1 MWFRKVRGSLDLA
14 LRCVRDPQLEST
26 CCGGLSSAL
35 PLPLACLLGALAA
48 LPVGPVLV
56 VLKYIGSFG
65 KTVFF
70 PRDLMGL
77 FLVLLGT
84 GALYVLLTRWLPL
97 RFQRFRLVDAV
108 LVALLILVWWWAGT
122 TAASQAVTE
131 LYRLLTILVVPM
143 LFWIYRRS
151 LHWFLA
157 LGGLWDRP
165 GMVAELVRYHL
176 ALRFGLPRLGL
187 VSARWEDGVLIV
199 AGPFDPS
206 DEKRTVD
213 LVKREIPYELNL
225 QVESTLSA
233 EEYARR
239 SVPALSPVRREGS
252 TRASIWQVVGLVAL
266 VYLFL
271 VGAAYFS
278 AGREG
283 SWMELDIGDMFAHPF
298 LAATLREADPRNASV
313 DSILKWLLVD
323 RDFDR
328 IYQWHLHPRLKV
340 QWEEGDFRFFARNFV
355 ETQYRYVDR
364 IGIIGER
371 ELEEWRHPRTNEVY
385 RQVIQVEVELR
396 NTQRDSFGR
405 VLQSDTQIVSFY
417 FQRLE
422 EIWCLIL

>member
-1 MWFRKVRGSLDLA
+1 MLPHRRLICRILLHIYLSFAGAGEIPPGPGAGVEGNRGEDVSLRRNLCTPGGGTVWFRKVRGSLDLA
-14 LRCVRDPQLEST
+14 LRCPDPQLEST

-108 LVALLILVWWWAGT
+108 LVALRLVWWWAGT

-143 LFWIYRRS
+143 LFRIYRRS

-165 GMVAELVRYHL
+165 GMVAGLVRYHL

-213 LVKREIPYELNL
+213 LVK
-225 QVESTLSA
+225 Q
-233 EEYARR
+233 
-239 SVPALSPVRREGS
+239 
-252 TRASIWQVVGLVAL
+252 
-266 VYLFL
+266 
-271 VGAAYFS
+271 
-278 AGREG
+278 
-283 SWMELDIGDMFAHPF
+283 GDP
-298 LAATLREADPRNASV
+298 L
-313 DSILKWLLVD
+313 
-323 RDFDR
+323 
-328 IYQWHLHPRLKV
+328 
-340 QWEEGDFRFFARNFV
+340 
-355 ETQYRYVDR
+355 
-364 IGIIGER
+364 
-371 ELEEWRHPRTNEVY
+371 
-385 RQVIQVEVELR
+385 
-396 NTQRDSFGR
+396 
-405 VLQSDTQIVSFY
+405 
-417 FQRLE
+417 
-422 EIWCLIL
+422 